1 MKALQFLQMS
11 YLAMYVLST
20 TVFLRMGQSVTEL
33 MLASSVRLD
42 ALFTSTIF
50 RFKYFQS
57 VEMGSTELEAW
68 KDSI

>member
-1 MKALQFLQMS
+1 MS

-42 ALFTSTIF
+42 ALFTSAIF
-50 RFKYFQS
+50 GFKYFQS
-57 VEMGSTELEAW
+57 VEMGCTELEAW
-68 KDSI
+68 KDNI